1 MSVPC
6 PFCYLPSD
14 RIIDSNDA
22 GFVLRDAFPVSPGH
36 TLIVSKQHVGSV
48 FDLTAV
54 AAGEILETFSG

>member
-1 MSVPC
+1 M
-6 PFCYLPSD
+6 
-14 RIIDSNDA
+14 
-22 GFVLRDAFPVSPGH
+22 RDAFPVSPGH